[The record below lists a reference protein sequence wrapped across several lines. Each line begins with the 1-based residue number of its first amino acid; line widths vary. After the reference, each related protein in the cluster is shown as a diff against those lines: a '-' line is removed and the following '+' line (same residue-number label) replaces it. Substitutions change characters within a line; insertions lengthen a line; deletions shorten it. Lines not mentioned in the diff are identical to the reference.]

1 MICRETHQDRH
12 AILDKAPTN
21 RIPLRTQGGNSNERA
36 QSVETQ
42 TPSNQLSYE
51 FDRAFYTF
59 KENVRRTVPNIQT
72 TQQKQRLRVF
82 QPTIIDTKPRN
93 RRSRSKADPTLTQML
108 SCAHEPTTKHSKA
121 PCTCNHRTSPRAE
134 NKEPEVESDEA
145 KPLSRQST
153 TPSELQ
159 KRDQY
164 DTVNHITPVLAV
176 AIRRN
181 PQDKDPIVQ
190 FNGVAGRHTKISF
203 TPFIRH
209 VSTQTAKSNVH
220 VEFEITDE
228 S

>member
-1 MICRETHQDRH
+1 
-12 AILDKAPTN
+12 
-21 RIPLRTQGGNSNERA
+21 
-36 QSVETQ
+36 
-42 TPSNQLSYE
+42 
-51 FDRAFYTF
+51 
-59 KENVRRTVPNIQT
+59 
-72 TQQKQRLRVF
+72 
-82 QPTIIDTKPRN
+82 
-93 RRSRSKADPTLTQML
+93 ML
-108 SCAHEPTTKHSKA
+108 SCAHEPSTKHSKT
-121 PCTCNHRTSPRAE
+121 PCTCNHRASPRAE
-134 NKEPEVESDEA
+134 NKEPEVESDKA

-164 DTVNHITPVLAV
+164 DNVNHITPVLAV

-190 FNGVAGRHTKISF
+190 FNGVVGRDTKISF

-209 VSTQTAKSNVH
+209 VSTQTVKSNVH